1 MKKVFNKDLVVL
13 WVSLGALVLAAINL
27 NDSLNKLSEKEEE

>member
-1 MKKVFNKDLVVL
+1 MKKVFTKDLVVL